1 MRAVADRGRAGCLI
15 YSREYILARVV
26 HFGTVNLCIQY
37 PHYACYDLVVDS
49 MHS

>member
-15 YSREYILARVV
+15 YSREYILRVHV
-26 HFGTVNLCIQY
+26 GTVNLCIQY

-49 MHS
+49 MHT

>member
-15 YSREYILARVV
+15 YSREYIHV
-26 HFGTVNLCIQY
+26 GTVNLCIQY
-37 PHYACYDLVVDS
+37 PHYACYDLVLDS